1 VIYFQYYDLLFDYGL
16 RHTTDRQ
23 LVEDVIQDI
32 FISLIKH
39 RKSIGIV
46 KSLKGYLIST
56 FRRRLVLN
64 LDKKK
69 KTILTPT
76 LPEEHFDYFKS
87 PVDDES
93 EIDKTERIYSTIR
106 QSIAKLTDKQR
117 EIIYL
122 RFEREISYEEI
133 LQIFVVRE
141 ALEGLAA
148 RLSTPNIPAAEI
160 ERLYEKTK
168 FYASEDQIDTD
179 KLLALDVPLHSL
191 ILDYCGNETLQRFLK
206 DMTDRINRVRMRSTV
221 VTSRFHKS
229 VEELL
234 AIIEAI
240 RARNPEQAEILMK
253 EHIRH
258 AKENTLTALSI
269 PMPNLMMKE

>member
-1 VIYFQYYDLLFDYGL
+1 MKISGNLNLIEVWDKFILNGDQDALSVIYFQYYDLLFDYGL

-133 LQIFVVRE
+133 SVMLNISVDSCYKSTYRSIKSIRFEVEKILGKGTKIF
-141 ALEGLAA
+141 
-148 RLSTPNIPAAEI
+148 
-160 ERLYEKTK
+160 
-168 FYASEDQIDTD
+168 FM
-179 KLLALDVPLHSL
+179 
-191 ILDYCGNETLQRFLK
+191 ILF
-206 DMTDRINRVRMRSTV
+206 RS
-221 VTSRFHKS
+221 
-229 VEELL
+229 
-234 AIIEAI
+234 I
-240 RARNPEQAEILMK
+240 RNQ
-253 EHIRH
+253 
-258 AKENTLTALSI
+258 
-269 PMPNLMMKE
+269 